1 METINVVIN
10 DFESN
15 VNQFNIEDDE
25 THVTPDVTSTP
36 LDEMPKG
43 NVTKNKAL
51 LVAQGY
57 AQVEGV
63 DFDETFA
70 PVATLQAIRLLLSI
84 SCFQKF
90 KLFQMDIKSAF
101 LDGYLNE
108 EVYVAQ
114 PRGGETDKT
123 LFINRTNTD
132 LIIAQIYVDDITFG
146 GFPKT
151 LIKQRSEDMF
161 ISQEKY
167 AKNLVKK
174 FGLDQSQY
182 KRAPAVTHAKITKDT
197 VGTAVDLKLYR
208 SMIGSLLHLTTSRP
222 NIAYG
227 VGLCA
232 RYQSD
237 PHWAGSSDDQKSTS
251 SGCFFLGNNLV
262 SWFSKK

>member
-1 METINVVIN
+1 MYLGER
-10 DFESN
+10 
-15 VNQFNIEDDE
+15 
-25 THVTPDVTSTP
+25 
-36 LDEMPKG
+36 
-43 NVTKNKAL
+43 
-51 LVAQGY
+51 GY
-57 AQVEGV
+57 S
-63 DFDETFA
+63 
-70 PVATLQAIRLLLSI
+70 R
-84 SCFQKF
+84 
-90 KLFQMDIKSAF
+90 
-101 LDGYLNE
+101 
-108 EVYVAQ
+108 
-114 PRGGETDKT
+114 GETDKT

-151 LIKQRSEDMF
+151 LVNNFINIMKSKFEMSLVCELSCFLGLQIKQRSEDMF

-237 PHWAGSSDDQKSTS
+237 PRTS
-251 SGCFFLGNNLV
+251 HLNAV
-262 SWFSKK
+262 K